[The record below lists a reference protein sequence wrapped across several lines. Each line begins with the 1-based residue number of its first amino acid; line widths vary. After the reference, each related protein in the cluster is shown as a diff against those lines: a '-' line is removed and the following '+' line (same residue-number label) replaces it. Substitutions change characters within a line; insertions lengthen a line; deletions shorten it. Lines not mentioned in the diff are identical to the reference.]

1 MNIEISEVF
10 VLHTDSISTEPVV
23 TRVGIAGI
31 LPNRPRVI
39 PNVKHFRVP
48 SFTEVLE
55 SIFERL
61 AKLLEVLAPKQTRPP
76 FLPDPMFHKVQ
87 KLDRFLTIS

>member
-1 MNIEISEVF
+1 MNMEISEVF
-10 VLHTDSISTEPVV
+10 VLHTDSISTEPVA

-31 LPNRPRVI
+31 LPNRPRVV

-48 SFTEVLE
+48 TFTELLE

-61 AKLLEVLAPKQTRPP
+61 ERLWFFWPQNKHDHHFFPTRC
-76 FLPDPMFHKVQ
+76 FTKS
-87 KLDRFLTIS
+87 KNLTVS